1 MRTNQGV
8 RKNLNKCGLGKRDC
22 QRFAGQTR
30 ERKTR
35 QHQDGG
41 FKRKSKSVL
50 SDGRDSLI

>member
-50 SDGRDSLI
+50 SDVRDSLI